1 MRGDRGAGMG
11 CPGLLGRAPAP
22 LGRARGGA
30 AQSQGTSL
38 QLATQ
43 LWLSFEQVSDWT

>member
-1 MRGDRGAGMG
+1 MRGTGGQGWVA
-11 CPGLLGRAPAP
+11 PGRAPAP